1 MYPDDDIA
9 RRLNVSTRTVLRHRS
24 RNQLPRVLP
33 SHPAT
38 RHASAL
44 TITNVN
50 SRQVKEALQSGA
62 SGRHT
67 TGRSGE
73 TMRPQAAV

>member
-24 RNQLPRVLP
+24 RNQLPRVLR

-38 RHASAL
+38 RHPSAL

-50 SRQVKEALQSGA
+50 SRQVTEALQSGA

-67 TGRSGE
+67 LADPVQP
-73 TMRPQAAV
+73 MRRQAAV